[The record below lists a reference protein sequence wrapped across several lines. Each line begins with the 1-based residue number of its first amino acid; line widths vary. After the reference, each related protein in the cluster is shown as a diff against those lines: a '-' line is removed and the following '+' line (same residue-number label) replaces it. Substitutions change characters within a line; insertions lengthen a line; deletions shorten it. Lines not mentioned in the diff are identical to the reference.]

1 MWGHVNRGPTRRCV
15 VRLGFPVREGRL
27 GCTQGG
33 NGGRAG
39 WGPRPTHRSV
49 LRGRRDAW
57 NSSFPTA
64 AAVHAGAGVE
74 DDRWGHEGGN
84 GCVGGGPVAPL
95 LRVAFVSLR
104 PPAPFPA
111 FALKS
116 VHGRRERKERTNCEP
131 HPQAS
136 HVNPVYGPLE
146 GHGRTTIVVA
156 GPYLTI
162 DTALAPKSS

>member
-64 AAVHAGAGVE
+64 AAVHAGAGGE
-74 DDRWGHEGGN
+74 DDRWGHEGGERMRR
-84 GCVGGGPVAPL
+84 GWARGPAVPRRFCL
-95 LRVAFVSLR
+95 PP

-156 GPYLTI
+156 RAYLTI
-162 DTALAPKSS
+162 